1 MDLVDAV
8 SFHQL
13 ALQAEGRSPATL
25 RLYLLYERRFLEF
38 LESRHIS
45 PTLEA
50 LSPLNA
56 RQAALWFQ
64 SRKLGAR
71 GGVVATATFLD
82 TLKTWSSFLAREEV
96 FSDSPLHRV
105 RRMKVQV
112 LERQPYTRAEVHAIL
127 EACDRSRSPERDRLL
142 VLLLLESGCRIGEAA
157 QLHVDDLR
165 LDLRT
170 VRVMG
175 KGSRERTI
183 PIGVPSQ
190 PDGGPLF
197 RAYRA
202 YLKVRERRVARTP
215 ERAGDRLFLTNAGY
229 PLTPEGGTDVVKRLG
244 DAAAV
249 EDATAHRFRHTYA
262 TVYLTKYP
270 GDETGLR
277 RILGHLSREVLATYV
292 HLAATAIAQ
301 RAGRVAPTGA
311 WLYERDA

>member
-1 MDLVDAV
+1 VDLVDAA
-8 SFHQL
+8 SYHQL

-38 LESRHIS
+38 LAARQLA
-45 PTLEA
+45 PTLDA
-50 LSPLNA
+50 LNPLNA

-64 SRKLGAR
+64 TRKLGAR

-96 FSDSPLHRV
+96 FRDPPLQRV
-105 RRMKVQV
+105 RRMRVQV
-112 LERQPYTRAEVHAIL
+112 IERQPYTRTEVRAIL
-127 EACDRSRSPERDRLL
+127 EACDHGRSPERDRLL
-142 VLLLLESGCRIGEAA
+142 VLLLLDTGCRIGEAA
-157 QLHVDDLR
+157 RITVEDIR

-175 KGSRERTI
+175 KGNRERTI
-183 PIGVPSQ
+183 PIGVPQQ

-215 ERAGDRLFLTNAGY
+215 ERGGDRLFLTNAGY
-229 PLTPEGGTDVVKRLG
+229 PLTAEGGTDVIKRLG
-244 DAAAV
+244 DAAGVA
-249 EDATAHRFRHTYA
+249 DATAHRFRHLYA

-277 RILGHLSREVLATYV
+277 RILGHLSHEVLQTYV
-292 HLAATAIAQ
+292 HLAQTAIAQ

>member
-1 MDLVDAV
+1 VDLVDAA
-8 SFHQL
+8 SYHQL

-38 LESRHIS
+38 LEARRLP
-45 PTLEA
+45 PTLDA
-50 LSPLNA
+50 LNPLNA

-64 SRKLGAR
+64 TRKLGAR

-96 FSDSPLHRV
+96 FVSSPLQRV
-105 RRMKVQV
+105 RRMRVQV
-112 LERQPYTRAEVHAIL
+112 LERQPYTRTEVHAML
-127 EACDRSRSPERDRLL
+127 DACERSRSPERDRLL
-142 VLLLLESGCRIGEAA
+142 VLLLLDSGCRIGEAA
-157 QLHVDDLR
+157 KLKVDDIR

-183 PIGVPSQ
+183 PIGVPQQ

-202 YLKVRERRVARTP
+202 YLKVREHRIARTP
-215 ERAGDRLFLTNAGY
+215 ERAGDRLLLTNAGY
-229 PLTPEGGTDVVKRLG
+229 PLTAEGGTDVIKRLG
-244 DAAAV
+244 DAAGVA
-249 EDATAHRFRHTYA
+249 DATAHRFRHTYA

-277 RILGHLSREVLATYV
+277 RILGHLSRDVLATYV
-292 HLAATAIAQ
+292 HLASTAIAQ

-311 WLYERDA
+311 WLHERDA